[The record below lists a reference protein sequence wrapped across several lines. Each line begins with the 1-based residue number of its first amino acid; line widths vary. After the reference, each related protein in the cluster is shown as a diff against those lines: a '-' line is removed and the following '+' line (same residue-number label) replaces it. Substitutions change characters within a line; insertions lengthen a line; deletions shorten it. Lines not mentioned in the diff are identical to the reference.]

1 MKGKLKTKHKT
12 LNTKYCRAGG
22 EGQFLEFKILI
33 GLGIKKNSQKT
44 DFITDDS
51 QTDE

>member
-1 MKGKLKTKHKT
+1 MKGKL
-12 LNTKYCRAGG
+12 NIKYCRAGG

-33 GLGIKKNSQKT
+33 ALGIIKKKILKTPKT

-51 QTDE
+51 